1 MTGAIV
7 LVGFGLQIAGV
18 IISSW
23 GFWTTWREF
32 APPGGRFLGWLMH
45 PVRDAVGAAARK
57 VEFALRRLFRR
68 PRPITGYA
76 SVGGR
81 LNLSG
86 GLGRVRIGYGDL
98 PSDSAAALAELH
110 RRTKQL
116 MEKVSAVDERL
127 AQETGERESGVK
139 ALQTDVDARFGRVE
153 AMGQRI
159 AIGGIRAQTLGL
171 TLIGLGLILQ
181 MWAFW
186 TEWGLTP

>member
-32 APPGGRFLGWLMH
+32 SPSAGRFLGWLMH
-45 PVRDAVGAAARK
+45 PVLDAVAAAARN
-57 VEFALRRLFRR
+57 VEFALRRVFRR
-68 PRPITGYA
+68 PRPITGTA
-76 SVGGR
+76 RLGGR
-81 LNLSG
+81 VILSG
-86 GLGRVRIGYGDL
+86 RGTVRIGYGDL
-98 PSDSAAALAELH
+98 PNDSAGALAELH

-116 MEKVSAVDERL
+116 MEKVTAVDERL
-127 AQETGERESGVK
+127 ATETEERQSSSK
-139 ALQTDVDARFGRVE
+139 ALQTAVDARFGRVE

-186 TEWGLTP
+186 TEWGVTP

>member
-18 IISSW
+18 MISSW

-45 PVRDAVGAAARK
+45 PVRDAVVAAARS
-57 VEFALRRLFRR
+57 VEFGLRRLFRR
-68 PRPITGYA
+68 PRPITGTA
-76 SVGGR
+76 SLGGR
-81 LNLSG
+81 MILSG
-86 GLGRVRIGYGDL
+86 RGTVRIGYGDL
-98 PSDSAAALAELH
+98 PDASAAALAELH

-127 AQETGERESGVK
+127 ATETEERLSGLSS
-139 ALQTDVDARFGRVE
+139 LQNDVDTRFGRVE

-171 TLIGLGLILQ
+171 TLIGLGLMLQ
-181 MWAFW
+181 TWAFW
-186 TEWGLTP
+186 TEWGT